1 MAVTERRSP
10 TRPGCARTPTAG
22 STSASTTGRSRSGA
36 QSARASNR
44 LLSALRAPA
53 VAGRF
58 YPGARGELEGV
69 VRGLLDEAAPAPP
82 AAPDPEAHRAEHA
95 VEVEV
100 PFLQLRR
107 PGVRI
112 VPLVL
117 AWDEWE
123 GCRLLGAALA
133 ELVREWPEG
142 VLLLASSDLNH
153 YEPAGVSEP
162 KDRRALE
169 ALVAL
174 DGAELLVR
182 CRREHIS
189 MCG

>member
-1 MAVTERRSP
+1 MIRRP
-10 TRPGCARTPTAG
+10 PR
-22 STSASTTGRSRSGA
+22 STLFPYTTLFRS
-36 QSARASNR
+36 
-44 LLSALRAPA
+44 
-53 VAGRF
+53 V
-58 YPGARGELEGV
+58 
-69 VRGLLDEAAPAPP
+69 
-82 AAPDPEAHRAEHA
+82 APDPDAHRAEHA

-117 AWDEWE
+117 SWDEWE

-153 YEPAGVSEP
+153 YEPAAASERKARP
-162 KDRRALE
+162 
-169 ALVAL
+169 
-174 DGAELLVR
+174 
-182 CRREHIS
+182 
-189 MCG
+189 